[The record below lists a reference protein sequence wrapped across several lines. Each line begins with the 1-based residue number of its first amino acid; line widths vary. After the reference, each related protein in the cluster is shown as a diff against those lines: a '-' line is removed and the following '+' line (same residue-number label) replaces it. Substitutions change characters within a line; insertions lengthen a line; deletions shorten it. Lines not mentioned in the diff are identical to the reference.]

1 MEQNKPLIHDR
12 LKELVDEMI
21 GLGIRYVDA
30 KDEFEK
36 IFISGILNLNG
47 FNRAEAAEKLGL
59 HRNTLIYK
67 IKQYKINCNKKGE
80 HNPLE

>member
-1 MEQNKPLIHDR
+1 MEHNKPLIHDR

-36 IFISGILNLNG
+36 IFITGILNLNG
-47 FNRAEAAEKLGL
+47 FNRTEAAEKLGL

-67 IKQYKINCNKKGE
+67 IKQHKIDSEKK
-80 HNPLE
+80 

>member
-1 MEQNKPLIHDR
+1 MDHNKPLIHDR

-36 IFISGILNLNG
+36 IFITGILNMNG
-47 FNRAEAAEKLGL
+47 FNRVEAAEKLGL

-67 IKQYKINCNKKGE
+67 IRHYKIDSGKKQE
-80 HNPLE
+80 

>member
-1 MEQNKPLIHDR
+1 MDHNKPLIHDR

-36 IFISGILNLNG
+36 IFIAGILNLNG

-67 IKQYKINCNKKGE
+67 IKHYKIDPEKKQE
-80 HNPLE
+80 

>member
-1 MEQNKPLIHDR
+1 MDHNKPLIHDR

-36 IFISGILNLNG
+36 IFITGILNLNG

-67 IKQYKINCNKKGE
+67 IKQHKIDSEKKQK
-80 HNPLE
+80 

>member
-1 MEQNKPLIHDR
+1 MDHNKPLIHDR

-36 IFISGILNLNG
+36 IFITGVLSSNG
-47 FNRAEAAEKLGL
+47 FNRSEASEKLGI

-67 IKQYKINCNKKGE
+67 IRRHKIEATKK
-80 HNPLE
+80 NS